1 MTKLSRRVFLGSAP
15 VAAAAAGIFGTFF
28 STAAE
33 AAIKWDETY
42 NVIVI
47 GAGGAGL
54 SAAISAKEAGAK
66 KVVVLEKMM
75 FAGGNTIR
83 AGGGFNAAIKADYEK
98 AGITDSP
105 KLHAEQ
111 TLAAGDGRGDP
122 VLVHQLTE
130 KAPESVQWLKDH
142 GVKFQDHIY
151 QIYGGLYKRA
161 RNPIGPRGGAYIK
174 ALLEVCKKEDIPILY
189 STRVVEIIREHQLSG
204 RVLGVK
210 VEQKDGKT
218 LYLRATNAVVAAAG
232 GFAANDRLTAIS
244 DPRMGQLGTT
254 NHPGATGDVLTDLI
268 DIGAGTRGLDYILC
282 IPGGVPGEKHAPNL
296 FTHVD
301 RFLFVNLD
309 GKRFIKEDARRDVLR
324 DAMLDQPKAIAWTIV
339 DADGFEQQ
347 KNSKGPENE
356 AALKAG
362 TLYYADSIEDL
373 AKKIGVPA
381 NNLKEAVDT
390 YNKAVDTKKDPLGR
404 AEGVLVNKIIKAPF
418 YAGRVTMK
426 RHHTMGGVI
435 INKDAQ
441 VIDRRGNVIPG
452 LYAAGEVT
460 GGIHGTNRVGG
471 NAMADIFTYG
481 RIAGV
486 NAAKNPA

>member
-1 MTKLSRRVFLGSAP
+1 M
-15 VAAAAAGIFGTFF
+15 
-28 STAAE
+28 
-33 AAIKWDETY
+33 
-42 NVIVI
+42 
-47 GAGGAGL
+47 
-54 SAAISAKEAGAK
+54 
-66 KVVVLEKMM
+66 
-75 FAGGNTIR
+75 
-83 AGGGFNAAIKADYEK
+83 
-98 AGITDSP
+98 
-105 KLHAEQ
+105 
-111 TLAAGDGRGDP
+111 
-122 VLVHQLTE
+122 
-130 KAPESVQWLKDH
+130 
-142 GVKFQDHIY
+142 
-151 QIYGGLYKRA
+151 
-161 RNPIGPRGGAYIK
+161 
-174 ALLEVCKKEDIPILY
+174 
-189 STRVVEIIREHQLSG
+189 
-204 RVLGVK
+204 
-210 VEQKDGKT
+210 
-218 LYLRATNAVVAAAG
+218 
-232 GFAANDRLTAIS
+232 
-244 DPRMGQLGTT
+244 
-254 NHPGATGDVLTDLI
+254 
-268 DIGAGTRGLDYILC
+268 
-282 IPGGVPGEKHAPNL
+282 
-296 FTHVD
+296 
-301 RFLFVNLD
+301 NLD

-373 AKKIGVPA
+373 AKKIGVPSD
-381 NNLKEAVDT
+381 NLKEAVDT

>member
-1 MTKLSRRVFLGSAP
+1 MKTTPSRRSFLKL
-15 VAAAAAGIFGTFF
+15 AAACTAPAFGSLAFAAPQTQQKFDKV
-28 STAAE
+28 A
-33 AAIKWDETY
+33 D
-42 NVIVI
+42 VIVI
-47 GAGGAGL
+47 GSGFAGL
-54 SAAISAKEAGAK
+54 AAALEAKEKGAS
-66 KVVVLEKMM
+66 VMLLEKMP
-75 FAGGNTIR
+75 AYGGNSAINGGAFAVAGSPLQEKEGIKDSPELMLQDMIKSGRGLSHVDLLKNIVYGTRPAFDFTVKYGVKYKPFVQHFGGHSVPRIMQTVEST
-83 AGGGFNAAIKADYEK
+83 GGGITRPLVEAAKNLGVDMHLGCAV
-98 AGITDSP
+98 TD
-105 KLHAEQ
+105 L
-111 TLAAGDGRGDP
+111 
-122 VLVHQLTE
+122 
-130 KAPESVQWLKDH
+130 
-142 GVKFQDHIY
+142 
-151 QIYGGLYKRA
+151 
-161 RNPIGPRGGAYIK
+161 
-174 ALLEVCKKEDIPILY
+174 ILNN
-189 STRVVEIIREHQLSG
+189 EG
-204 RVLGVK
+204 RVIGVK
-210 VEQKDGKT
+210 VLERHDYRKENSGVPQVYGARKG
-218 LYLRATNAVVAAAG
+218 VVAATG
-232 GFAANDRLTAIS
+232 GFSQNVAFRMQQ
-244 DPRMGQLGTT
+244 DPTLGPNLEST
-254 NHPGATGDVLTDLI
+254 NHPGATGDVLIDLV
-268 DIGAGTRGLDYILC
+268 DIGAGTRGLDYIQC

-390 YNKAVDTKKDPLGR
+390 YNKAVETKKDPLGR

-441 VIDRRGNVIPG
+441 VIDRRQCHPRS
-452 LYAAGEVT
+452 L
-460 GGIHGTNRVGG
+460 RSW
-471 NAMADIFTYG
+471 
-481 RIAGV
+481 
-486 NAAKNPA
+486 